1 MVFGK
6 LKDEKDFMMDKMRR
20 DGHFYNDGEY
30 LKFSENGHEG
40 LIDQQN
46 EISFHEKLSLF
57 IAILEKSITESGD
70 KAKSLNR
77 LHDALT
83 KTRIAYEHY

>member
-20 DGHFYNDGEY
+20 DGNSYGDGEH
-30 LKFSENGHEG
+30 LKFSENGNDG
-40 LIDQQN
+40 LIDRSTD
-46 EISFHEKLSLF
+46 ISFHEKLTLF